1 MHPGEACFDFN
12 FQLGCNKIGFC
23 HKIVVVRVRYQSVF
37 QGFVPSVLGNHG
49 KHADNESS

>member
-23 HKIVVVRVRYQSVF
+23 YKIVVVRVRYQSVF